1 MIKFSIFWIIKA
13 KLPVS
18 ISINDSGVSLVVV
31 VVDGNDVA
39 VVIAGDFVDF
49 VVVNVVI
56 VACVKQ

>member
-1 MIKFSIFWIIKA
+1 M
-13 KLPVS
+13 
-18 ISINDSGVSLVVV
+18 VVV

-49 VVVNVVI
+49 VVDVVVNVVI